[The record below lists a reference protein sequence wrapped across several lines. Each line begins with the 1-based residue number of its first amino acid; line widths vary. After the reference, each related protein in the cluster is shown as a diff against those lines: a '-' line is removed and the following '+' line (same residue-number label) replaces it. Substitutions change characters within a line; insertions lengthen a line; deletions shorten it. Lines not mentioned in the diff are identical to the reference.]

1 MKEIFNKKILIVD
14 DEAELLKLLKNCLL
28 REGFYHIYTASTC
41 AEASMIQHENN
52 IALFV
57 LDVNLPDGSGF
68 DLYRD
73 FRAVTDSPAIFL
85 TARGGD
91 SDRVYGLGLGADDY
105 IVKPFLMKEF
115 ALRVLAV
122 LKRAYRI
129 NYETACIKLSDR
141 TVDLDNAVVNSPKG
155 EIALTAK
162 EAMLLRKLN
171 ENKNRIVTNDALCL
185 AVWGDDYYGY
195 ENTLMVHIRR
205 LREKTEVNPSKPRHI
220 ITAKGLGYKFVIE
233 NEKNDF

>member
-1 MKEIFNKKILIVD
+1 
-14 DEAELLKLLKNCLL
+14 
-28 REGFYHIYTASTC
+28 
-41 AEASMIQHENN
+41 
-52 IALFV
+52 
-57 LDVNLPDGSGF
+57 
-68 DLYRD
+68 
-73 FRAVTDSPAIFL
+73 
-85 TARGGD
+85 
-91 SDRVYGLGLGADDY
+91 
-105 IVKPFLMKEF
+105 MKEF

>member
-1 MKEIFNKKILIVD
+1 M
-14 DEAELLKLLKNCLL
+14 
-28 REGFYHIYTASTC
+28 
-41 AEASMIQHENN
+41 
-52 IALFV
+52 
-57 LDVNLPDGSGF
+57 
-68 DLYRD
+68 
-73 FRAVTDSPAIFL
+73 
-85 TARGGD
+85 
-91 SDRVYGLGLGADDY
+91 
-105 IVKPFLMKEF
+105 
-115 ALRVLAV
+115 AV